1 MNLTCVQGYSK
12 SVSTFII
19 MYTVGIYHIDDLC
32 RAGEE
37 WGLAEVPRDLPL
49 YVCYFQSGW

>member
-1 MNLTCVQGYSK
+1 MKLYNVYAHMNLTCVQGYSE

-19 MYTVGIYHIDDLC
+19 MYTVGIYHIGDLC

-37 WGLAEVPRDLPL
+37 
-49 YVCYFQSGW
+49 